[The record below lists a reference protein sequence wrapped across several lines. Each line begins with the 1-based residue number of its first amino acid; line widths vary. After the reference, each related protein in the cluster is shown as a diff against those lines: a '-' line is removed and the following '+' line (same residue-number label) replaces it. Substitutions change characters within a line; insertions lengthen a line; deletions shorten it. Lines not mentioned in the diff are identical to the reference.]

1 MSKEIQNR
9 VNNLIEYFK
18 SNPRSSV
25 YVCHILEILEY
36 LDDLSLNGC
45 SLKEMLEGTINKFCI
60 VYENSVPHSEDERN
74 DPYLYDTE
82 EDALVDITEDGER
95 VVSWLE
101 YIEMCVEYEKNHK

>member
-9 VNNLIEYFK
+9 VDNLINYFK

-25 YVCHILEILEY
+25 YACLVIPTLEY

-45 SLKEMLEGTINKFCI
+45 SLREMLEGTINKFCI
-60 VYENSVPHSEDERN
+60 VYENSVPHSEDKRY

-82 EDALVDITEDGER
+82 EEALEDISLEEER
-95 VVSWLE
+95 VVSGLE

>member
-9 VNNLIEYFK
+9 VDNLIEYFK
-18 SNPRSSV
+18 SNPRSII

-45 SLKEMLEGTINKFCI
+45 NLKEMLEGTINKFCI
-60 VYENSVPHSEDERN
+60 VYENSVPHREDERC

-82 EDALVDITEDGER
+82 EDAMEDITEDNER

>member
-25 YVCHILEILEY
+25 YTCLVIPTLEY
-36 LDDLSLNGC
+36 LDDILIDGC
-45 SLKEMLEGTINKFCI
+45 SLREMLEGTINKFCI
-60 VYENSVPHSEDERN
+60 VYENSVPHKEDERC

-82 EDALVDITEDGER
+82 EDALADITEDGER

>member
-9 VNNLIEYFK
+9 VYNLINYFK
-18 SNPRSSV
+18 SNPLSSV

-45 SLKEMLEGTINKFCI
+45 SLREMLEGTINKFCI
-60 VYENSVPHSEDERN
+60 VYANSVPHREDERC

-82 EDALVDITEDGER
+82 EDALADITENEER

>member
-1 MSKEIQNR
+1 MAQEIQNR
-9 VNNLIEYFK
+9 VDNLIEYFK

-25 YVCHILEILEY
+25 YACLVIPTLEY
-36 LDDLSLNGC
+36 LDDILLDGC
-45 SLKEMLEGTINKFCI
+45 NLEQMLKGTINKFCI
-60 VYENSVPHSEDERN
+60 VYGNSVPRCDNVRF

-82 EDALVDITEDGER
+82 EDALEDITEDGER

>member
-25 YVCHILEILEY
+25 YACLVIPTLEY
-36 LDDLSLNGC
+36 LDEILPDGC
-45 SLKEMLEGTINKFCI
+45 NLEQMLKNTTKKFCI
-60 VYENSVPHSEDERN
+60 VFGNSVPHRENVRFE
-74 DPYLYDTE
+74 PCLYDTQE
-82 EDALVDITEDGER
+82 EAFEHICLEEER
-95 VVSWLE
+95 VVSGLE

>member
-1 MSKEIQNR
+1 MAKEIQNR
-9 VNNLIEYFK
+9 VDNLIEYFK
-18 SNPRSSV
+18 SNPRSCV
-25 YVCHILEILEY
+25 YVCHIIPILEY

-45 SLKEMLEGTINKFCI
+45 NLKEMLEGTINKFCI
-60 VYENSVPHSEDERN
+60 VYENSVPHKEDERC

-82 EDALVDITEDGER
+82 EDALADITEDGER

>member
-9 VNNLIEYFK
+9 VDNLIEYFK
-18 SNPRSSV
+18 SNHSSSV
-25 YVCHILEILEY
+25 YACHILEILEY
-36 LDDLSLNGC
+36 LDDISINGC
-45 SLKEMLEGTINKFCI
+45 NLEEMLKGTINKFCI
-60 VYENSVPHSEDERN
+60 VYGNSVPRRENERF

-82 EDALVDITEDGER
+82 EDAFEDITDDNER

>member
-18 SNPRSSV
+18 SNPRSRV
-25 YVCHILEILEY
+25 YAYLVIPTLEY

-45 SLKEMLEGTINKFCI
+45 NLKEMLEGTINKFCI
-60 VYENSVPHSEDERN
+60 VYENSVPHSEDKRY
-74 DPYLYDTE
+74 DPFLYDTE
-82 EDALVDITEDGER
+82 EDALEDICLEEER
-95 VVSWLE
+95 VVTWVE

>member
-9 VNNLIEYFK
+9 VDNLIEYFK
-18 SNPRSSV
+18 NNPRSSV
-25 YVCHILEILEY
+25 YAYLVIPTLEY

-45 SLKEMLEGTINKFCI
+45 NLKEMLEGTINKFCI
-60 VYENSVPHSEDERN
+60 VYENSVPHSEDKRY

-82 EDALVDITEDGER
+82 EDALEDITENEEH
-95 VVSWLE
+95 VVTWVE

>member
-25 YVCHILEILEY
+25 YTCLVIPTLEY
-36 LDDLSLNGC
+36 LDDILIDGC
-45 SLKEMLEGTINKFCI
+45 NLEQMLKNTTKKFCI
-60 VYENSVPHSEDERN
+60 VFGNSVPHRDNVRFE
-74 DPYLYDTE
+74 PYLYDTE
-82 EDALVDITEDGER
+82 EEALADITEDGER